1 MGQGDTDWPYVTI
14 PDFHIHA
21 QNLRRQTSSVGFV
34 LLPLVQN
41 SQRQNWT
48 QYQLDNSGWYTGEKF
63 VPDIWKLGIK
73 EPVVYELYQDGPF
86 LPVWQSDPLPKTS
99 LVNFDTFSLR
109 QNRNVFKV
117 MESLA
122 EGVVGD
128 LATSSFVDLLFGS
141 GSLRHQS
148 ATQPQSF
155 YYQPLYDG
163 FANQTKKLVGQLLI
177 VLRWDVYFSDILPD
191 NVKGVYLVLEN
202 TCRDKVTWEI
212 ETVTWEIEGKTSRYI
227 GIGDHHDDKYQS
239 YKLSADFNTYE
250 DLQMAREAGACIYTI
265 SIYPSSVFED
275 DHKTSSPIY
284 STIVVGAVFLSMV
297 AAFLAYD
304 LFQHKRNTKVVANA
318 AKSNALVSSLFP
330 TNIRDRLL
338 DQPATPNKKRH
349 HMSSHMGKLQNFLD
363 GGSMDDEAGSKN
375 APIAD
380 LFLET
385 TIMFADITD
394 FTAWSSMR
402 EPTQVFT
409 LLENVFSALDRLAK
423 KRRVFKVETVGDC
436 YVAVA
441 GLPEKRKDHAVV
453 MARFAMDALL
463 TTQEVVK
470 RLEMTL
476 GPDTGDLGVRI
487 GLHSGS
493 GKDF

>member
-1 MGQGDTDWPYVTI
+1 MTI
-14 PDFHIHA
+14 PDFQVHA
-21 QNLRRQTSSVGFV
+21 QNLRRQTSSVGF
-34 LLPLVQN
+34 LLQPLVEQQERSLWRMHVFSNLDWYTGTPFMPDLWYFQN
-41 SQRQNWT
+41 SQ
-48 QYQLDNSGWYTGEKF
+48 
-63 VPDIWKLGIK
+63 PA
-73 EPVVYELYQDGPF
+73 LYDPNATGPF
-86 LPVWQSDPLPKTS
+86 LTAWQVDPIPATSIMNLNTLSLDWVKSDYDIMRS
-99 LVNFDTFSLR
+99 LN
-109 QNRNVFKV
+109 
-117 MESLA
+117 

-128 LATSSFVDLLFGS
+128 VLSKRFMDQLYPSESFE
-141 GSLRHQS
+141 
-148 ATQPQSF
+148 PQSF
-155 YYQPLYDG
+155 YFQPLFNSFD
-163 FANQTKKLVGQLLI
+163 NDSKKFVGQLLI
-177 VLRWDVYFSDILPD
+177 LLRWNVYFSDILPD
-191 NVKGVYLVLEN
+191 NVRGIHLVLEN
-202 TCRDKVTWEI
+202 TCNDTATWEI
-212 ETVTWEIEGKTSRYI
+212 QGKTARYM
-227 GIGDHHDDKYQS
+227 GSGDLHEPDYDS

-250 DLQMAREAGACIYTI
+250 NGLDVAKQAGACIYTVN
-265 SIYPSSVFED
+265 IYPSQEFED
-275 DHKTSSPIY
+275 DYKTSSPIY
-284 STIVVGAVFLSMV
+284 LTVVVGAVFLSMV

-304 LFQHKRNTKVVANA
+304 MFQRKRNTKVVANA

-330 TNIRDRLL
+330 SNIRDRLL
-338 DQPATPNKKRH
+338 DQPAPSNKNRH
-349 HMSSHMGKLQNFLD
+349 HMTSHMGKLQNFLD
-363 GGSMDDEAGSKN
+363 DGTMDNEGGIDT
-375 APIAD
+375 PIAD

-409 LLENVFSALDRLAK
+409 LLENVFSALDRLAQ

-493 GKDF
+493 GT

>member
-1 MGQGDTDWPYVTI
+1 M
-14 PDFHIHA
+14 
-21 QNLRRQTSSVGFV
+21 
-34 LLPLVQN
+34 LLPIVEPQDRMQW
-41 SQRQNWT
+41 SQYIMSN
-48 QYQLDNSGWYTGEKF
+48 LDWYNGSAF
-63 VPDIWKLGIK
+63 LPDVWYFGNGSQ
-73 EPVVYELYQDGPF
+73 PTMYDRNATGPF
-86 LPVWQSDPLPKTS
+86 LAIWQADPLPV
-99 LVNFDTFSLR
+99 LPLLNFNSFSLSDSVVLH
-109 QNRNVFKV
+109 NI
-117 MESLA
+117 METLG
-122 EGVVGD
+122 EGVVGSV
-128 LATSSFVDLLFGS
+128 LSKQFVDLLYPS
-141 GSLRHQS
+141 DKYE
-148 ATQPQSF
+148 PDSF
-155 YYQPLYDG
+155 YYQPLFDS
-163 FANQTKKLVGQLLI
+163 FDQESKKVVGELLI
-177 VLRWDVYFSDILPD
+177 LLRWNVYFSDILPD
-191 NVKGVYLVLEN
+191 DVRGIYLVLEN
-202 TCRDKVTWEI
+202 TCNNTATWK
-212 ETVTWEIEGKTSRYI
+212 IEGKDARYI
-227 GIGDHHDDKYQS
+227 GSGDLHDTAYDS
-239 YKLSADFNTYE
+239 YKLSADFNTYNNVE
-250 DLQMAREAGACIYTI
+250 AARKAGACIYTVNV
-265 SIYPSSVFED
+265 YPSQEFED
-275 DHKTSSPIY
+275 DYKSSSPIY
-284 STIVVGAVFLSMV
+284 LTVVVGAVFLSMV

-304 LFQHKRNTKVVANA
+304 LFQRKRNTKVVANA

-330 TNIRDRLL
+330 SNIRDRLL
-338 DQPATPNKKRH
+338 DQPANNNKKNH
-349 HMSSHMGKLQNFLD
+349 QMTSHMGKLQNLLD
-363 GGSMDDEAGSKN
+363 GGIMDEDAAAGLN

-409 LLENVFSALDRLAK
+409 LLENVFSSLDRLAQ

-493 GKDF
+493 GT